1 MDRKVMLGT
10 VVIGLLAVLLVS
22 GAQAQEMRIAFI
34 NSEEVLQKY
43 SGMQEAE
50 KLFRQDVE
58 EWNQEAE
65 ARKREIEALAKE
77 LEAQSLMLSEERRRE
92 KERDYQ
98 RKLQEYE
105 QFVQSIWGPNGLVAQ
120 RNEELLRPIIAKIQA
135 VLEQIAAEQ
144 GYDLILDAADNNVLY
159 ANPDYDL
166 TEEVVRRLQESET
179 QGD

>member
-43 SGMQEAE
+43 SGM
-50 KLFRQDVE
+50 
-58 EWNQEAE
+58 QEAE